1 MDRTFA
7 SRKLW
12 VGVSAVIGVILF
24 GIFYDTDTALRVSK
38 ATFIIV
44 GTYFVGQGAVDFIR
58 GYRGIATDR
67 VVASR
72 KLWITV
78 SSVIGVVLANG
89 MGYGDLQASQVTKGI
104 VLIAFAYIASQS
116 GVDFTATL
124 KKLKVENLVTS
135 RKLWVAVA
143 AIVVIVVSNAVCFD
157 AAGARQITLGTES
170 IAALYI
176 GVQGAVDI
184 SKQILRARG

>member
-44 GTYFVGQGAVDFIR
+44 GIYFVGQGAIDFIR
-58 GYRGIATDR
+58 EYRGIAIDR

-72 KLWITV
+72 KLWFTV
-78 SSVIGVVLANG
+78 LSVIGVVLANG

-104 VLIAFAYIASQS
+104 VIIAFTYIAAQS

-124 KKLKVENLVTS
+124 KNLKVENLVTS
-135 RKLWVAVA
+135 RKLWTAVA
-143 AIVVIVVSNAVCFD
+143 AIVVIAVSNAVGFD
-157 AAGARQITLGTES
+157 AAEARQITLGTGG

>member
-1 MDRTFA
+1 MDRTLA

-24 GIFYDTDTALRVSK
+24 CIFYDTDTALRVSK

-44 GTYFVGQGAVDFIR
+44 GVYFVGQGTIDFIR

-89 MGYGDLQASQVTKGI
+89 MGYDDLQASQVTKGI
-104 VLIAFAYIASQS
+104 VIIAFTYIASQS

-124 KKLKVENLVTS
+124 KRLKVENLVTS
-135 RKLWVAVA
+135 RKLWTAVA
-143 AIVVIVVSNAVCFD
+143 AIIVIVVLNAVGFN
-157 AAGARQITLGTES
+157 AAEARQITLGIEG
-170 IAALYI
+170 IVALYI

>member
-1 MDRTFA
+1 MDITFA
-7 SRKLW
+7 SRRLW

-24 GIFYDTDTALRVSK
+24 GIFCDTDTALRVSK

-44 GTYFVGQGAVDFIR
+44 GIYFVGQGAVDFIR
-58 GYRGIATDR
+58 VYRGIAIDR

-124 KKLKVENLVTS
+124 KNLKVENLVTS
-135 RKLWVAVA
+135 RKLWVAVV

-157 AAGARQITLGTES
+157 AAGARQITLGTEG

>member
-7 SRKLW
+7 SRRLW

-24 GIFYDTDTALRVSK
+24 GIFCYTDTALRVSK

-44 GTYFVGQGAVDFIR
+44 GIYFVGQGAVDFIR
-58 GYRGIATDR
+58 EYRGIAIDR
-67 VVASR
+67 VMASR

-124 KKLKVENLVTS
+124 KNLKVENLLTS

-157 AAGARQITLGTES
+157 AAGARQITLGTGG
-170 IAALYI
+170 IATLYI